1 MPAYIYTFKLS
12 YREGR
17 PNWGWVKRSRWLFLK
32 CEESERFK
40 HILSV
45 LERWKVPMVP
55 LGRDNRVKG
64 YLVLKVDDVRE
75 FLALMGADLVYDVFI
90 SDERMR
96 SLEDGRWDVE
106 ELKFSPSLYALWRTG
121 LEVKATSRLTQARE
135 RFYSVLKSLKE
146 RLNEGN

>member
-1 MPAYIYTFKLS
+1 
-12 YREGR
+12 
-17 PNWGWVKRSRWLFLK
+17 LK